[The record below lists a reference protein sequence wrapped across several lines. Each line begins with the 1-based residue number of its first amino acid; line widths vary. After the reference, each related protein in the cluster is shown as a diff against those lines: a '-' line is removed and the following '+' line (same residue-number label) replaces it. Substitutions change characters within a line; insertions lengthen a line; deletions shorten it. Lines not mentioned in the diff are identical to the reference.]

1 MPYCPNIWFTCV
13 FCGRYFEHNSKK
25 YYAEGVDPD
34 EPDAPGRPEEEVE
47 KEREAPRLA
56 VEEEEQRRREK
67 RLQKA
72 REKAAA
78 KQKLRM
84 RLGLEEEEPENDS
97 ADENEQRQS
106 KSGQEDEPVRSA
118 PVIHGG
124 WSPDWSDCK
133 LCKRACHSSAR

>member
-1 MPYCPNIWFTCV
+1 MVYLSDS
-13 FCGRYFEHNSKK
+13 CGRYFEHNSKK

-34 EPDAPGRPEEEVE
+34 EPDAPGRPEEVVE

-56 VEEEEQRRREK
+56 VEEEEKKRREK

-84 RLGLEEEEPENDS
+84 QLGLEEEEPERDS
-97 ADENEQRQS
+97 ADETEQRQS
-106 KSGQEDEPVRSA
+106 DSGQQEGKEETVRSE

-124 WSPDWSDCK
+124 WSPDWSLSLS
-133 LCKRACHSSAR
+133 LCVCVCVCLSL